1 MFLYAISAGLPF
13 KNYQTKK
20 NKNKIIRLKTFKTIY
35 FVIAS
40 LLKQNNIKVQHF
52 SPTKNYFLKLFCCLF
67 YFWLCWVF
75 VET

>member
-52 SPTKNYFLKLFCCLF
+52 SPTKN
-67 YFWLCWVF
+67 
-75 VET
+75 